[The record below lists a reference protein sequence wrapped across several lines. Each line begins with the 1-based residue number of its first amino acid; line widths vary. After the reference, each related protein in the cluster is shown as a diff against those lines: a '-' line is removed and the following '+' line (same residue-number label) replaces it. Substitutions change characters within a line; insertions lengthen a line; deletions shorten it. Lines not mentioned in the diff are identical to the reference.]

1 MTPTTATHHPHQH
14 QQPYN
19 HSPHHIH
26 HIHHTYQPQDQQQ
39 PNVSTIGLRPSYVTH
54 MIGGSTIATASSST
68 DYFKPPADIND
79 KIVKNEIILDSN
91 SNKQQQQQQQQQHH
105 HAQQSG
111 MSWNDSRPGQDPM
124 VNMMI
129 MNDVNSGNSGG
140 YPDDS
145 FVAHYTYYS
154 PSSAIQSSPS
164 SDFSPPLN
172 SFATSSCNYNNS
184 NSSSNN
190 SHSGM
195 ASFGRPQHHIKRRCS
210 SALAITPVPEG
221 NTTSTA
227 STSTIADNNQPET
240 IIANSHNTNNT
251 TITTSL
257 STTVASS
264 AVVDNVATTPMSGH
278 FYSHIPSQP
287 SLDNI
292 HAQHSSQQQQHHVA
306 TSGSTS
312 TMVTPTSSATGTPSP
327 CSFPGS
333 ASSSSSAGQPIIDQR
348 NANIPLLRFNIIL
361 QAATQIS
368 EGSPTT
374 YLNRGQ
380 SYAIHLQD
388 TYEHDINITSTFIIM
403 FHEPSHRKVALNYW
417 KFWLGQQKNPPDAR
431 AVTLDQEQ
439 SVGIHNIK
447 FTSFDRITFDWNGR
461 YGAKIFVRFNC
472 LSTDFSRIK
481 GVKGIP
487 LRAQMETMTP
497 MTASSTTSQQLLANN
512 NTFPLSS
519 SSSADSNSYNN
530 EYAEQCYCKIKLFRD
545 KGAERKNKDD
555 AKQIGKHL
563 ERVYAEGNPRQ
574 HPFWLMYNQPKPY
587 SVFSEVPTTPQAS
600 DALFSTTVDDSQPQS
615 GQVQLFQQQMKATSN
630 DISSMTPSPII
641 NRRRE
646 QQQQQT
652 SDTLTQTYGDHQ
664 QQQPSSLQHK
674 RSYSEID
681 DYHSRRVFDL
691 SATVPVS
698 SLSLSETSTQLTPT
712 STNTTTG
719 LSLYVNV
726 KTTQHQR
733 FHSPPSPTATTRSR
747 TDKKKLQYIVL
758 EKVAVQEL
766 IAKLC
771 PVLSLHYSQVS
782 EVLWRQPKNVSWD
795 SNNSSSNHHL
805 HHHHQRSNTSAST
818 SKAASSRVNN
828 NDGTLIQVDDEV
840 LASSFPNDTVVAV
853 EWDIKS
859 DGTVRLLLQQQ
870 QK

>member
-1 MTPTTATHHPHQH
+1 
-14 QQPYN
+14 
-19 HSPHHIH
+19 
-26 HIHHTYQPQDQQQ
+26 
-39 PNVSTIGLRPSYVTH
+39 
-54 MIGGSTIATASSST
+54 
-68 DYFKPPADIND
+68 
-79 KIVKNEIILDSN
+79 
-91 SNKQQQQQQQQQHH
+91 
-105 HAQQSG
+105 
-111 MSWNDSRPGQDPM
+111 
-124 VNMMI
+124 
-129 MNDVNSGNSGG
+129 
-140 YPDDS
+140 
-145 FVAHYTYYS
+145 
-154 PSSAIQSSPS
+154 
-164 SDFSPPLN
+164 
-172 SFATSSCNYNNS
+172 
-184 NSSSNN
+184 
-190 SHSGM
+190 
-195 ASFGRPQHHIKRRCS
+195 
-210 SALAITPVPEG
+210 
-221 NTTSTA
+221 
-227 STSTIADNNQPET
+227 
-240 IIANSHNTNNT
+240 
-251 TITTSL
+251 
-257 STTVASS
+257 
-264 AVVDNVATTPMSGH
+264 
-278 FYSHIPSQP
+278 
-287 SLDNI
+287 
-292 HAQHSSQQQQHHVA
+292 
-306 TSGSTS
+306 
-312 TMVTPTSSATGTPSP
+312 
-327 CSFPGS
+327 
-333 ASSSSSAGQPIIDQR
+333 
-348 NANIPLLRFNIIL
+348 
-361 QAATQIS
+361 
-368 EGSPTT
+368 PTT

-439 SVGIHNIK
+439 SVGVHNIK

-487 LRAQMETMTP
+487 LRAQMETMIP

-545 KGAERKNKDD
+545 KQFNLF
-555 AKQIGKHL
+555 III
-563 ERVYAEGNPRQ
+563 YFYYYSIAEGNPRQ

-615 GQVQLFQQQMKATSN
+615 GQVQLFQQQMKATGS
-630 DISSMTPSPII
+630 DISSMTPSPIT

-652 SDTLTQTYGDHQ
+652 SGALTQTYDDHQ
-664 QQQPSSLQHK
+664 QQSSSLQHK

-691 SATVPVS
+691 SAT
-698 SLSLSETSTQLTPT
+698 
-712 STNTTTG
+712 
-719 LSLYVNV
+719 
-726 KTTQHQR
+726 
-733 FHSPPSPTATTRSR
+733 
-747 TDKKKLQYIVL
+747 YIVL
-758 EKVAVQEL
+758 EKVVVQEL

-782 EVLWRQPKNVSWD
+782 EVLWRQPKNVSWN
-795 SNNSSSNHHL
+795 SNNSMNG
-805 HHHHQRSNTSAST
+805 
-818 SKAASSRVNN
+818 

-840 LASSFPNDTVVAV
+840 LASSFPNDTIVAV